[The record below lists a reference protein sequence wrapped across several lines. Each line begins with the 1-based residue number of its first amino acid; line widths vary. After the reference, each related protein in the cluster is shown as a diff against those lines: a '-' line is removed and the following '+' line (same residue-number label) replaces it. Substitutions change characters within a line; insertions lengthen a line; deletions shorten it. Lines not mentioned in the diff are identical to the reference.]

1 MADRPLSG
9 AAEAARYGLWPLLQC
24 LHATAL
30 LLGASFSLAPASYA
44 QSPIGPDAQRPPSAV
59 RPVQPPAGPGAPA
72 PGASPSP
79 NPDKVKV
86 RGDTLFHD
94 RQQGI
99 TRFRGNVHVDYGQTI
114 IDSEEL
120 SVDSRAKEV
129 FTDARFTL
137 VQPDSK
143 NPGRRQT
150 ITGTGLRYNY
160 ETQEAQVRSANVSAP
175 AEFAGQTVHVRAKDL
190 HAWGSARWEASD
202 AVFSTCAELMEEQ
215 VPHYHVEA
223 KLIQYY
229 AGDKIVAWNNRVYLN
244 GKYTFWLPVWVMP
257 LKREQNDLNI
267 GRSEVEGF
275 YLRSTYGYSLPAM
288 NNGFW
293 LNSGKLSAN
302 LFEKK
307 PVGLGIE
314 HTATWGYEAA
324 TYAFLYGLLTP
335 DRGNFL
341 PFNQVFSDTDAE
353 KLVRRGQALFGLN
366 GLPFQD
372 RQFGFEHKQ
381 RLIGNMEVGGR
392 FEDHNIYDPMSQN
405 FRVNRQSSRV
415 NLKDRLSAW
424 GVNYDLGYDGTRQRG
439 NQATADRLTQSN
451 SDRARANLGFAVLGT
466 NVKLGSQLDR
476 NQQVTRTVTER
487 PAAAELRLQ
496 QSDEAGSEIP
506 EFDVKEEPGVANT
519 NITNTLNATSRWGD
533 STNSTLNVPYR
544 IQFREAPPATP
555 APGNAPVP
563 AVTPAPWDQQAE
575 PQFDLTHRIK
585 GVGTVQ
591 LQAQKFLDL
600 TQETAPSPGATPLT
614 QEQLRA
620 QTEERIRR
628 YGKFDKLPELTLTA
642 EPLFPQFQPVTFK
655 ASYGRFFEYA
665 SFRLAQLAPGQV
677 INRNFPGEFIN
688 RFNPEVSLGS
698 KGHAI
703 GLNSTLDFGGT
714 GYRQFFYSTQ
724 DAQYSIDQRARL
736 TTRWF
741 EGVSSNLNYTNNV
754 TPDPAEQFARGL
766 ERYVNNS
773 PFNLDRLALS
783 KQTRLTGSFDVSR
796 QPWLRYAM
804 RGGYDY
810 INKLYDNISTELT
823 WRTAPFGFPV
833 GLTLNGQYDI
843 QENEAG
849 GLKID
854 QKDLGFLK
862 LPQVPFP
869 VIGGKLLPLQGTF
882 TVRSTPDV
890 FGGPYGAA
898 AIKPGWQLDSQLGY
912 DFDKGDWQSLVNRL
926 YITLGDNWTNHV
938 QLVFGGYYDLTQ
950 KQYQFSQVSLNKDLH
965 DFVLSVRYDRLASF
979 FSVSLTMLAFPSQP
993 LNFTSNTFDRRA
1005 GPGGSAFGGLPGF

>member
-1 MADRPLSG
+1 MAVLF
-9 AAEAARYGLWPLLQC
+9 ATGLV
-24 LHATAL
+24 
-30 LLGASFSLAPASYA
+30 LAPAGYA
-44 QSPIGPDAQRPPSAV
+44 QSPIGPDAQRPPAEV
-59 RPVQPPAGPGAPA
+59 RPVQSPAAAGAPA
-72 PGASPSP
+72 PGASSSP
-79 NPDKVKV
+79 DPDKVKV

-94 RQQGI
+94 RQKGI
-99 TRFRGNVHVDYGQTI
+99 TRFRGNVHVDYGATI

-143 NPGRRQT
+143 NPSRRQT

-160 ETQEAQVRSANVSAP
+160 DTQEAHVRSANVSAP

-190 HAWGSARWEASD
+190 HGWGSSRWEASD

-229 AGDKIVAWNNRVYLN
+229 AGDKIVSWNNRVYLN

-341 PFNQVFSDTDAE
+341 PFNQVFSDNDAE

-372 RQFGFEHKQ
+372 RQFGIEHKQ
-381 RLIGNMEVGGR
+381 RLFGNMELDGR
-392 FEDHNIYDPMSQN
+392 YEDHNIYDPMSQN
-405 FRVNRQSSRV
+405 FRVNRQSSRL
-415 NLKDRLSAW
+415 NFKDRLSAL
-424 GVNYDLGYDGTRQRG
+424 GVSYDLGYDGTRQRG
-439 NQATADRLTQSN
+439 NQSTADRLAQTV
-451 SDRARANLGFAVLGT
+451 SDRGRANLSFGLFGT
-466 NVKLGSQLDR
+466 DVKLGSQLDR
-476 NQQVTRTVTER
+476 NQQVTRIVTER
-487 PAAAELRLQ
+487 APSAEFRLQ
-496 QSDEAGSEIP
+496 QAAGSAIP

-519 NITNTLNATSRWGD
+519 NITNTLNATSRFGD

-544 IQFREAPPATP
+544 IQFRESPAATP
-555 APGNAPVP
+555 APGGAPTP
-563 AVTPAPWDQQAE
+563 TVTPAPWDQQAE

-600 TQETAPSPGATPLT
+600 TQEQAPLPAATPLT
-614 QEQLRA
+614 PEQVRT

-642 EPLFPQFQPVTFK
+642 EPLLSEFQPVTFK

-736 TTRWF
+736 TTQWF
-741 EGVSSNLNYTNNV
+741 DGVSSNLNYTNNV
-754 TPDPAEQFARGL
+754 TPDPAEQLARGL

-796 QPWLRYAM
+796 EPWLRYAM

-823 WRTAPFGFPV
+823 WRTAPFGIPL

-843 QENEAG
+843 QENESG

-882 TVRSTPDV
+882 TLRSTPEV
-890 FGGPYGAA
+890 FGGPYGASKV
-898 AIKPGWQLDSQLGY
+898 KPGWQLDSQLGY

-938 QLVFGGYYDLTQ
+938 QLVFGGYYDLTE
-950 KQYQFSQVSLNKDLH
+950 KQYRFSQVALNKDLH
-965 DFVLSVRYDRLASF
+965 DFVLSVQYDRLASF
-979 FSVSLTMLAFPSQP
+979 FSISLTMLAFPSQP

-1005 GPGGSAFGGLPGF
+1005 GPGGPAFGGAPGF